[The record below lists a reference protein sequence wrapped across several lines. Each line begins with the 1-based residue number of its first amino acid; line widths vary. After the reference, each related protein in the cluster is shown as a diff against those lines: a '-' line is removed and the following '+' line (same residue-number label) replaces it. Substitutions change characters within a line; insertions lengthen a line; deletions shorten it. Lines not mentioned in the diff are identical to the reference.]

1 MGTWGNDSW
10 PGSTLL
16 YGIPIYGTAIPP
28 AGGGNTSRKKNVSL
42 ELGLLDLEDL
52 MMLLSLIL
60 E

>member
-1 MGTWGNDSW
+1 MAWQK
-10 PGSTLL
+10 
-16 YGIPIYGTAIPP
+16 PP
-28 AGGGNTSRKKNVSL
+28 AWQYPLIWDSYLWHSYTSGGRWKYKPEKNVSL